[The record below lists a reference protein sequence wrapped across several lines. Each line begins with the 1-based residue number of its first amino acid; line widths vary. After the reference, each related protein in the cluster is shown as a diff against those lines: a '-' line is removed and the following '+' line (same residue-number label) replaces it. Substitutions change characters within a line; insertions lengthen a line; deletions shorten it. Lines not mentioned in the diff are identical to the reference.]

1 MKDTMAAYR
10 SQISGVVVTTVVET
24 FNQMLRQHVTAI
36 ASKHPPEPGPDAAVY
51 ACVRLDQKNTS
62 ADFFFSFDRS
72 LLLMTAETF
81 YSKDLSSKDFV
92 QEDIACAVANIVGG
106 RVKTFLS
113 RQGYDFDMGIPFV
126 VPKGKGAGND
136 DIIHV
141 HFSFNQN
148 GDNGLVVNYMVS
160 EKKAALS

>member
-1 MKDTMAAYR
+1 MKDMMAAYR

-24 FNQMLRQHVTAI
+24 FNQMLRQRVTAI
-36 ASKHPPEPGPDAAVY
+36 ASKHPPTPGPDAAVY

-62 ADFFFSFDRS
+62 ADFFFSFDRA
-72 LLLMTAETF
+72 LLLMTAEAF
-81 YSKDLSSKDFV
+81 YPKDLSSQNAV

-106 RVKTFLS
+106 RVKTFLI
-113 RQGYDFDMGIPFV
+113 RQGYEFEMGIPFV
-126 VPKGKGAGND
+126 VQKGKGGGSD

-141 HFSFNQN
+141 HFSYNQT